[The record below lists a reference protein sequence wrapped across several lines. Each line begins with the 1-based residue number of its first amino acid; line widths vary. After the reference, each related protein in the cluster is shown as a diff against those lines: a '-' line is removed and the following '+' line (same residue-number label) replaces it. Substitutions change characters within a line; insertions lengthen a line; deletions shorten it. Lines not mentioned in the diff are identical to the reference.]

1 MHYHLSR
8 HPAGGCG
15 THKAGLLQMGWGLRN
30 VRQRQRVNKAWFP
43 PGFAGT
49 FAGTFVLVL
58 FPFWLICAL
67 LALIG
72 SFREATYVAEKS
84 G

>member
-58 FPFWLICAL
+58 FPFWAYLRTFGPDRFLPRSDIC
-67 LALIG
+67 G
-72 SFREATYVAEKS
+72 
-84 G
+84 